1 MKIENERIL
10 ELIDNEI
17 LQISN
22 EINFLCDINN
32 ICNNSYEELANI
44 SEQTKNTIYNKLG
57 FPLEK
62 IYYIN
67 SCIKFIKS
75 KSVTDITKKHII
87 EFVELIKKEFN
98 DEIIEVKEK
107 IIIQQSLIEFKNN
120 IQNNN
125 YDFKTLKE
133 YRELLDI
140 LSIEDQ
146 EKMEILKNIVISR
159 SEKIN
164 NVINY
169 NAEKISED
177 LNTNYEDAEKEDIK
191 RKVII
196 YFDKGTSMF
205 CKQYNKFG
213 NRNKKTTSVI
223 LNKMINDDTQNVDNE
238 KLMFYCYK
246 DVVILYFK
254 SYDCD
259 FILEVFGSNILDNKE
274 ILMRLNNI
282 YNTDIFKFFIREIKN
297 NKYAFDNIAKQSR
310 IIFDEILKTGGYHV
324 QK

>member
-98 DEIIEVKEK
+98 DEIIELKEK

-223 LNKMINDDTQNVDNE
+223 LNKMINDDTQNADNE

-282 YNTDIFKFFIREIKN
+282 YNTDIFKYFIKEIKN
-297 NKYAFDNIAKQSR
+297 NKYTFDNIEKQSR

-324 QK
+324 